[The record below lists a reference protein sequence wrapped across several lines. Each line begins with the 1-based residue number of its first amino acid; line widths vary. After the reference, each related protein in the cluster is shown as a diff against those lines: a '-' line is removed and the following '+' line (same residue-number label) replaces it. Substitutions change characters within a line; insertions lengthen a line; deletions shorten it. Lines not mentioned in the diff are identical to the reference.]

1 MRLVWY
7 VAPGSS
13 SKNKAL
19 SQIVRQEFAKNSAVT
34 DEAQI
39 QALQANAIRALSNYL
54 VFSSAGSDP
63 KVKQAVQNFHDRHV
77 QTARD
82 HQRQQKQN
90 IIDVET
96 TDNNKS
102 GGK

>member
-1 MRLVWY
+1 MRLVRY

-13 SKNKAL
+13 NKNTAL
-19 SQIVRQEFAKNSAVT
+19 SAVVRQEFAKNAAVT

-54 VFSSAGSDP
+54 LFQNSSADP

-77 QTARD
+77 SSAR
-82 HQRQQKQN
+82 QEQK
-90 IIDVET
+90 E
-96 TDNNKS
+96 NKR
-102 GGK
+102 KKKEKEEKENAK